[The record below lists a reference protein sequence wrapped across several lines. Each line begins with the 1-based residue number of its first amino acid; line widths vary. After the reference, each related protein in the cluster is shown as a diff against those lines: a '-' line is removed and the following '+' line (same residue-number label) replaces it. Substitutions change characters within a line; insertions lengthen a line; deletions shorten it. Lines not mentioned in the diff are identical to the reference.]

1 MYNLCDPNPKA
12 MKKHSCKRT
21 YLIGSFIFIAIVWVA
36 CRQNSFHSSIIDTHE
51 HVELIS
57 KADLLL
63 KADEANSIKKTILL
77 ASPIETLTLNGH
89 KSFTEYRE
97 NTEEIFRI
105 AEKYPN
111 RFLPFCTV
119 NPLDS
124 DALEYL
130 QSCFKRGGKGLKL
143 YNGHS
148 YYYAIFGIPLDSPR
162 MEPIY
167 AFAERNKIPVL
178 YHINI
183 TNYGKELERV
193 LDAHPDMVVSVP
205 HFMVSSIELDKVTLL
220 LDKYPNLYTDVSFGS
235 PEFMAAG
242 FRRISKDPGKY
253 SNFINEYKDRI
264 LFGTDM
270 VLSQSD
276 KKDLTFIDETL
287 ACYRN
292 MLEKRQFKC
301 GRVIDYYKK
310 VFEEKKTRYTECEP
324 KSGDYCGS
332 LKAKTDLSE
341 KRLNEVISLNGMV
354 LSPSVLEA
362 IYWKNPNR
370 FLNANQ

>member
-1 MYNLCDPNPKA
+1 
-12 MKKHSCKRT
+12 MKKHNCKGT

-89 KSFTEYRE
+89 KSFTKYRE

-205 HFMVSSIELDKVTLL
+205 HFMVSSIELDKVAAL

-253 SNFINEYKDRI
+253 RNFINRFKDRI
-264 LFGTDM
+264 L
-270 VLSQSD
+270 
-276 KKDLTFIDETL
+276 
-287 ACYRN
+287 
-292 MLEKRQFKC
+292 
-301 GRVIDYYKK
+301 
-310 VFEEKKTRYTECEP
+310 
-324 KSGDYCGS
+324 
-332 LKAKTDLSE
+332 
-341 KRLNEVISLNGMV
+341 
-354 LSPSVLEA
+354 
-362 IYWKNPNR
+362 
-370 FLNANQ
+370 